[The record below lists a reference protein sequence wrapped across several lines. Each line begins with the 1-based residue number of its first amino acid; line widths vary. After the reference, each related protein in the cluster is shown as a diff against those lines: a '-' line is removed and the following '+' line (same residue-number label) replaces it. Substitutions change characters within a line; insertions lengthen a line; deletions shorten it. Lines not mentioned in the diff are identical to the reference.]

1 MKKTLLYNL
10 TATVLTVI
18 GLSSC
23 ADFLDKENP
32 AYDAE
37 GFYATEAGLKEGVTG
52 IYSLLYFDMNWSVP
66 ACIVLDHYTAYGLE
80 QDENNSIGAGG
91 TLNPDNGL
99 DRRIC
104 DSRPR

>member
-10 TATVLTVI
+10 TATVLTII

-66 ACIVLDHYTAYGLE
+66 ACIVLETKTTRSE
-80 QDENNSIGAGG
+80 QEEH
-91 TLNPDNGL
+91 
-99 DRRIC
+99 
-104 DSRPR
+104 

>member
-37 GFYATEAGLKEGVTG
+37 GFYATEAGLKEGVTEF
-52 IYSLLYFDMNWSVP
+52 IPFVFRHEP
-66 ACIVLDHYTAYGLE
+66 V
-80 QDENNSIGAGG
+80 G
-91 TLNPDNGL
+91 T
-99 DRRIC
+99 RMYR
-104 DSRPR
+104 S

>member
-37 GFYATEAGLKEGVTG
+37 GFYATEAGLKEGVTRN
-52 IYSLLYFDMNWSVP
+52 LFPFVFRHELV
-66 ACIVLDHYTAYGLE
+66 
-80 QDENNSIGAGG
+80 G
-91 TLNPDNGL
+91 T
-99 DRRIC
+99 RMYR
-104 DSRPR
+104 S

>member
-52 IYSLLYFDMNWSVP
+52 I
-66 ACIVLDHYTAYGLE
+66 
-80 QDENNSIGAGG
+80 
-91 TLNPDNGL
+91 
-99 DRRIC
+99 
-104 DSRPR
+104 